1 MVILLAAAV
10 KASPVPSLYIRT
22 NQLGFR
28 PDDLKSAVILSHQD
42 LAGGHFD
49 IVRAGETNAVFN
61 GGIGRTHG
69 TYGQFEY
76 QYRIE
81 FSTIADPGIYMVR
94 VLGEVSS
101 PFTINEAVYDR
112 VVDSLML
119 FFRVQRCGSAAALLH
134 APCHLHDITGLIT
147 GGNVQRKM
155 IDASGGWHDAGDY
168 VKFLNTAAYTTYT
181 LLFAYEFDPKAF
193 SFDHDGNGVP
203 DVLDEAAIGLEWLLK
218 LRLGDQTLITQV
230 QDLRDHD
237 QGWRLPENDELAS
250 DRPGFTGIG
259 KNLIGILS
267 ATMALACRLRINDLS
282 DHSFADKCLTLAEN
296 LYSIRK
302 DVPDLDTSGSGMYR
316 DAGFA
321 GKMALGAVELYLAT
335 GRSSYLADAKKFA
348 TAAGSDFWWSWGD
361 INSYA
366 HYRLASL
373 DTKFGSYVK
382 KNLLSSNTL
391 SHSHAFGEAA
401 NGTWGSCNAM
411 LGAALQAALW
421 KRLTG
426 QGLFDTLAARQRD
439 FVLGC
444 NPWGVS
450 FISGI
455 GGNPA
460 AHFHSQVAW
469 LNGGYLPG
477 ALAAG
482 PVTAALLGQY
492 AIQVER
498 PDPYQ
503 EFQTEGSVYRDDR
516 MDYVTNEPTIAAA
529 ATAVFVMGCQSSRGR
544 NHATN

>member
-1 MVILLAAAV
+1 
-10 KASPVPSLYIRT
+10 
-22 NQLGFR
+22 
-28 PDDLKSAVILSHQD
+28 
-42 LAGGHFD
+42 
-49 IVRAGETNAVFN
+49 VFN
-61 GGIGRTHG
+61 GGIGRTRG
-69 TYGQFEY
+69 SYGKFEY
-76 QYRIE
+76 QYRVE
-81 FSTIADPGIYMVR
+81 FSMFEDPGIYVVR
-94 VLGEVSS
+94 VLGEASC

-119 FFRVQRCGSAAALLH
+119 FFRVQRCGSAGALLH
-134 APCHLHDITGLIT
+134 GPCHPHDITGLIT
-147 GGNVQRKM
+147 GGIVHRKM
-155 IDASGGWHDAGDY
+155 IGASGGWHDAGDY
-168 VKFLNTAAYTTYT
+168 VKFLNTTAYTTYT
-181 LLFAYEFDPKAF
+181 LLFAYEFDPKVF

-203 DVLDEAAIGLEWLLK
+203 DVLDEATVGLEWLLK

-237 QGWRLPENDELAS
+237 QGWRLPENDELS
-250 DRPGFTGIG
+250 DDRPGFTGMG

-267 ATMALACRLRINDLS
+267 ATMALAYRLRVNDLH
-282 DHSFADKCLTLAEN
+282 DHTFAERCLTLAEN
-296 LYSIRK
+296 LYSVRK
-302 DVPDLDTSGSGMYR
+302 SVPDLDSSGSGMYR
-316 DAGFA
+316 DKGYT

-335 GRSSYLADAKKFA
+335 GRAAYLSDARKYA
-348 TAAGSDFWWSWGD
+348 MAAGSDFWWSWGD

-382 KNLLSSNTL
+382 KNLLASNDL
-391 SHSHAFGEAA
+391 SHSHPFGESAT
-401 NGTWGSCNAM
+401 GTWGSCNAM

-426 QGLFDTLAARQRD
+426 QSVFDTLAARQRD
-439 FVLGC
+439 YVLGC

-455 GGNPA
+455 GVNPA
-460 AHFHSQVAW
+460 AHFHSQVAY

-477 ALAAG
+477 GLAAG
-482 PVTAALLGQY
+482 PVTASVLRQY
-492 AIQVER
+492 SIKVER

-503 EFQTEGSVYRDDR
+503 EFQTEESVYRDDR

-544 NHATN
+544 SHVTN